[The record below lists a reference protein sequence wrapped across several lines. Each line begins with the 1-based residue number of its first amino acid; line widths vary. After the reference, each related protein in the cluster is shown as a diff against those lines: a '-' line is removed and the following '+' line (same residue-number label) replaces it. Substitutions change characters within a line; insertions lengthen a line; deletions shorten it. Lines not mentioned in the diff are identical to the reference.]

1 MFLCICGN
9 VFCLLW
15 KCFIYSNFLTGVVKI
30 IVITTNISL
39 ITFQF
44 WCGNMLSQVRARLCQ
59 VFLRIGQQRNIS
71 LLSYNR
77 SEIFQNNNGKNR
89 SETFPHMFGFHSYI
103 SFLVWKFLITF
114 GPLGQC
120 TFKNRWLSHTIVIL

>member
-1 MFLCICGN
+1 MAGNSTRYCVLKLYKVSIHCPKRILEGEMFLCICGN

-44 WCGNMLSQVRARLCQ
+44 WCGNMLSQVRARLC
-59 VFLRIGQQRNIS
+59 
-71 LLSYNR
+71 
-77 SEIFQNNNGKNR
+77 
-89 SETFPHMFGFHSYI
+89 
-103 SFLVWKFLITF
+103 
-114 GPLGQC
+114 
-120 TFKNRWLSHTIVIL
+120 